1 MEIQYMMEICM
12 STRQRVIE
20 DFMAGIRF
28 ELGPKEQKGFQRYRS
43 RKGILGSKNDL
54 NKNIKQKRRLCV
66 EKQ

>member
-28 ELGPKEQKGFQRYRS
+28 ELGPKEKA
-43 RKGILGSKNDL
+43 SKD
-54 NKNIKQKRRLCV
+54 IDQGRAF
-66 EKQ
+66 